1 MKYKF
6 NFFII
11 STIDTSFSTSTLQ
24 DFYALWTGTGFLFIY
39 FFTTL
44 ENLQKSIKKFV
55 YLAVFYRKS
64 RCTWAL
70 HLQCSGRGTLEL
82 QFLYNFFLHCGL
94 VDVRKL
100 LFIQEAI
107 FECKYEIKKKIDK
120 NKSSCVDDSRVVRW
134 LKKKQPRF
142 YNSRGREIFIHGFWT
157 SKQVSLYRFILFVC
171 TKMHLK

>member
-1 MKYKF
+1 MNRYWFSIYLFFYNSGEFTKKYK
-6 NFFII
+6 
-11 STIDTSFSTSTLQ
+11 
-24 DFYALWTGTGFLFIY
+24 
-39 FFTTL
+39 
-44 ENLQKSIKKFV
+44 KKFV

-107 FECKYEIKKKIDK
+107 FECKYEIKKKKKIDK

-142 YNSRGREIFIHGFWT
+142 YNSRGREIFIHGF
-157 SKQVSLYRFILFVC
+157 
-171 TKMHLK
+171 